1 MISEEKVFDQLV
13 KNDLRKYNSIRKIEI
28 GSRDDYT
35 TGCWLDYS
43 YENDCKML
51 VIDLSKQEAI
61 QQINFTGN
69 LNGSEDANDNTKRSF
84 IIK

>member
-1 MISEEKVFDQLV
+1 MI
-13 KNDLRKYNSIRKIEI
+13 
-28 GSRDDYT
+28 
-35 TGCWLDYS
+35 
-43 YENDCKML
+43 